1 MKNFKKYERKKL
13 GLFYRLFKRVI
24 DIIGGLFGLIFFA
37 PIIAFAIIKIKND
50 SPGPAIFKQQRLG
63 LGGKPFIIYKLRGMY
78 IDAKEKFPHLYDYS
92 GKKDLDFYFH
102 EENDPRVTKVGKF
115 IRKTSIDE
123 LPNFFNVL
131 IGNMSLVGPRPE
143 IPEVIDLYG
152 EDMDKYLSVKPGIT
166 CNSKASL
173 RDNLTKEKTLK
184 MDLDYIDN
192 MCLSKDIQLLYKT
205 VKSIF
210 LSNSKECSCIWI

>member
-1 MKNFKKYERKKL
+1 MKNFKIYERKKL
-13 GLFYRLFKRVI
+13 GLFYRVFKRVI
-24 DIIGGLFGLIFFA
+24 DIIGGLVGLIFFA

-78 IDAKEKFPHLYDYS
+78 IDAKEEFPHLYDYT

-102 EENDPRVTKVGKF
+102 VENDPRVTKVGKF

-210 LSNSKECSCIWI
+210 LSNNVNT

>member
-92 GKKDLDFYFH
+92 EKKDLDFYFH

-143 IPEVIDLYG
+143 IPQVIDLYG
-152 EDMDKYLSVKPGIT
+152 ENMDKYLSVKPGIT

-173 RDNLTKEKTLK
+173 RDYLTKEKTLK

-210 LSNSKECSCIWI
+210 FNNNVNT

>member
-1 MKNFKKYERKKL
+1 M
-13 GLFYRLFKRVI
+13 
-24 DIIGGLFGLIFFA
+24 
-37 PIIAFAIIKIKND
+37 
-50 SPGPAIFKQQRLG
+50 
-63 LGGKPFIIYKLRGMY
+63 
-78 IDAKEKFPHLYDYS
+78 
-92 GKKDLDFYFH
+92 
-102 EENDPRVTKVGKF
+102 
-115 IRKTSIDE
+115 
-123 LPNFFNVL
+123 
-131 IGNMSLVGPRPE
+131 VGPRPE

-152 EDMDKYLSVKPGIT
+152 ENMDKYLSVKPGIT

-210 LSNSKECSCIWI
+210 FNNNVNT

>member
-1 MKNFKKYERKKL
+1 MKKFKRYERKKL
-13 GLFYRLFKRVI
+13 GLFYRIFKRVI

-37 PIIAFAIIKIKND
+37 PVIAFAIIKIKSD
-50 SPGPAIFKQQRLG
+50 SPGPAIFKQKRIG
-63 LGGKPFIIYKLRGMY
+63 LGGKPFTIYKLRGMFV
-78 IDAKEKFPHLYDYS
+78 DAKEKFPHLYDYT

-102 EENDPRVTKVGKF
+102 EESDPRVTKVGKF
-115 IRKTSIDE
+115 IRKNSIDE

-152 EDMDKYLSVKPGIT
+152 ENIDKYLSVKPGIT

-173 RDNLTKEKTLK
+173 RDFLTKEKTLK

-192 MCLSKDIQLLYKT
+192 MCLSKDVELMYKT
-205 VKSIF
+205 VKSVF
-210 LSNSKECSCIWI
+210 LSNNVNT

>member
-1 MKNFKKYERKKL
+1 
-13 GLFYRLFKRVI
+13 
-24 DIIGGLFGLIFFA
+24 
-37 PIIAFAIIKIKND
+37 
-50 SPGPAIFKQQRLG
+50 
-63 LGGKPFIIYKLRGMY
+63 
-78 IDAKEKFPHLYDYS
+78 
-92 GKKDLDFYFH
+92 
-102 EENDPRVTKVGKF
+102 
-115 IRKTSIDE
+115 
-123 LPNFFNVL
+123 
-131 IGNMSLVGPRPE
+131 MSLVGPRPE

-152 EDMDKYLSVKPGIT
+152 EDMDKYLSVKHGIT

-210 LSNSKECSCIWI
+210 LSNNVNT